1 MDFPRLNPLEFP
13 SFGPMFH
20 LMSLHAAP
28 PGSADLG
35 RGGKVWRAALKKRRK
50 KGSPPH
56 AVAHHKRGIGS
67 RFARMKRSG
76 RGTWLAFLAVL
87 GPGLLAGLS
96 DDDPAGITTY
106 SVLGADFGYRLLWII
121 PVSTILLVQFH
132 LMAVRLGA
140 ATGKGFVGIIREK
153 WGRGAGYFA
162 VGGLLFANF
171 GTICAEYAG
180 ISAAGGLVGIPSWIS
195 APVAGVLI
203 SLVVVLG
210 SFHRVERVLLVISAT
225 LALYIVDGVLAG
237 PDWSA
242 VWYHSVIPHMP
253 TSGAGWI
260 AITAALGTT
269 LAPWGLAFIQSYAVD
284 KKIPIQA
291 LRWERVDVV
300 IGSVLTGVIGL
311 AIAVACAATLNRAG
325 VHIEDAGDAA
335 KALRPLAGRFATSF
349 FGVGLLGAALLAAAI
364 VPIATAYSIA
374 EGVGEP
380 ASLDLDSRHF
390 QWFYAAF
397 IGLTITAVSVVSL
410 PALPLIPL
418 IYTSQVVNAVLL
430 PLHVIALKLLA
441 GDAAVMGTA
450 RSGPW
455 SRIAGWASI
464 ALVLAC
470 VLALGWSWAR

>member
-1 MDFPRLNPLEFP
+1 MTK
-13 SFGPMFH
+13 
-20 LMSLHAAP
+20 AAH
-28 PGSADLG
+28 
-35 RGGKVWRAALKKRRK
+35 RAARKRRQRA
-50 KGSPPH
+50 GAPPH
-56 AVAHHKRGIGS
+56 AVAHHQRGIGLK
-67 RFARMKRSG
+67 FARLKDSG
-76 RGTWLAFLAVL
+76 RGAWVAFLAVL

-106 SVLGADFGYRLLWII
+106 SVLGPDFGYSLLWII
-121 PVSTILLVQFH
+121 PASTILLVQFH

-180 ISAAGGLVGIPSWIS
+180 ISAAGGLVGIPSWVS

-210 SFHRVERVLLVISAT
+210 SFHRVERVLLVISST
-225 LALYIVDGVLAG
+225 LALYIVDGLLAEPEWG
-237 PDWSA
+237 E
-242 VWYHSVIPHMP
+242 VWHRSLIPHMP
-253 TSGAGWI
+253 TNAAGWVAI
-260 AITAALGTT
+260 AAALGTT

-284 KKIPIQA
+284 KKITLDS
-291 LRWERVDVV
+291 LRWARADVI

-311 AIAVACAATLNRAG
+311 AIAVACAATINRAG

-335 KALRPLAGRFATSF
+335 KALQPLAGRFATVL
-349 FGVGLLGAALLAAAI
+349 FGAGLLGASLLAAAI

-380 ASLDLDSRHF
+380 ASLDLDSHHF

-397 IGLTITAVSVVSL
+397 VGLTIASVSVVSL
-410 PALPLIPL
+410 PGLPLIPL
-418 IYTSQVVNAVLL
+418 IYMSQVVNAVLL
-430 PLHVIALKLLA
+430 PLHVIALQLLA
-441 GDAAVMGTA
+441 GNAAIMGAA

-455 SRIAGWASI
+455 SRRAGWVSI
-464 ALVLAC
+464 ALILAC
-470 VLALGWSWAR
+470 VGALGWSQVK